1 FETQFLGRPY
11 LAEVELLLW
20 VCSIG
25 LELPGPKVGLV
36 CKGDERPQSIL
47 LPALREAKKHLAL
60 PSALT
65 AYREHLLPRPVKRSL
80 LVA

>member
-1 FETQFLGRPY
+1 TKAFETQFLGRPY

-25 LELPGPKVGLV
+25 LELKGPKVGLV
-36 CKGDERPQSIL
+36 GKGAGSPQSIL
-47 LPALREAKKHLAL
+47 LPALWEAKKQLAL

-65 AYREHLLPRPVKRSL
+65 A
-80 LVA
+80 